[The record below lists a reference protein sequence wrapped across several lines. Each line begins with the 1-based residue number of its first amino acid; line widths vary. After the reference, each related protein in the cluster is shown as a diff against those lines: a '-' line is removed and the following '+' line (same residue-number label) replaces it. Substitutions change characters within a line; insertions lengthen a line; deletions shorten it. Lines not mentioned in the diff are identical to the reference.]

1 MDVYDAIGVNV
12 ERNLDLRNTTRRGR
26 DAYQIE
32 LAEHLV
38 VRRHLTLALEN
49 ADRHGLLIVIGSRID
64 LALLGRDRRVAVD
77 HAGKH
82 ATQRLDAK
90 AQWRNVEQQHVLDV
104 ALQHACLN
112 GGTHGDRSEAHTSEL
127 QSLMRSSYAVFCLKK
142 KKH

>member
-49 ADRHGLLIVIGSRID
+49 ADRHGLPIVIGSRIE

-77 HAGKH
+77 
-82 ATQRLDAK
+82 
-90 AQWRNVEQQHVLDV
+90 
-104 ALQHACLN
+104 
-112 GGTHGDRSEAHTSEL
+112 RSEERRVGKECVSTC
-127 QSLMRSSYAVFCLKK
+127 SYRWLPY
-142 KKH
+142 H